1 MLKLPPDFKRFKLKK
16 IQSLK
21 EIFSIFAI
29 DFPWATGFD
38 KVLVTKNG
46 GFVITWSKL
55 FWRKSAGK
63 SFRFALTTFKL
74 ILFSIAFFVKS
85 NSTSAIQYETQT
97 LITATIEDK
106 IVATGKVLPEDEV
119 NVVPQI
125 AGIIQELYVEE
136 GDEISTGD
144 LIAKIKVVPNEQTLN
159 SAEGRVK
166 SAQIVMNNSKI
177 EYERNKVLYEKE
189 IISEQDFNSATLRY
203 NQDMQNLS
211 NAKSDLQIIKL
222 GSSGGSTITNTNV
235 RATVS
240 GTILEIPVEE
250 GDQVIQAN
258 TFNAGTIIATIADLN
273 KMIFEGQV
281 DEGEVGKLKVDMP
294 LVVTLGAIEGKEY
307 EAKLRLIA
315 PKGTEVAGA
324 IQFKIEGEVY
334 LDDEYVVRAGYS
346 ANASIVANKKEDVLA
361 ISEALLQYDSKTK
374 KPYVEIETSSQKF
387 ERKNVKLGISDGVN
401 AELISGVSKTDKIKV
416 WNRTEPDKRGEVEGE
431 DAGYDN

>member
-1 MLKLPPDFKRFKLKK
+1 MKYLKYVGL
-16 IQSLK
+16 
-21 EIFSIFAI
+21 
-29 DFPWATGFD
+29 
-38 KVLVTKNG
+38 
-46 GFVITWSKL
+46 
-55 FWRKSAGK
+55 
-63 SFRFALTTFKL
+63 FALGFG

-136 GDEISTGD
+136 GDEVSTGD

-166 SAQIVMNNSKI
+166 SAQIVMNNSKV
-177 EYERNKVLYEKE
+177 EFERNKLLYEKE

-281 DEGEVGKLKVDMP
+281 DEGEVGKLSVNMP
-294 LVVTLGAIEGKEY
+294 LIVTLGAIEGKEY
-307 EAKLRLIA
+307 DAKLRLIA
-315 PKGTEVAGA
+315 PKGTEVGGA

-346 ANASIVANKKEDVLA
+346 ANASIVAEKKVDVLA
-361 ISEALLQYDSKTK
+361 ISEALLQYDNKTK

-387 ERKNVKLGISDGVN
+387 ERKDVKLGISDGVN
-401 AELISGVSKTDKIKV
+401 AELLSGVSKTDKIKV
-416 WNRTEPDKRGEVEGE
+416 WNRTEPDKRGDVDSE

>member
-1 MLKLPPDFKRFKLKK
+1 MKYLKH
-16 IQSLK
+16 I
-21 EIFSIFAI
+21 
-29 DFPWATGFD
+29 G
-38 KVLVTKNG
+38 
-46 GFVITWSKL
+46 ITL
-55 FWRKSAGK
+55 
-63 SFRFALTTFKL
+63 L
-74 ILFSIAFFVKS
+74 ILGILFASAFFIKS
-85 NSTSAIQYETQT
+85 NSKSSIVYDTQT
-97 LITATIEDK
+97 LITTSIEEK

-119 NVVPQI
+119 NIVPQI
-125 AGIIQELYVEE
+125 AGIIQEILVEE
-136 GDEISTGD
+136 GDEIFAGD
-144 LIAKIKVVPNEQTLN
+144 LIARIKVVPNEQTLN

-166 SAQIVMNNSKI
+166 NALIVMKNSEI
-177 EYERNKVLYEKE
+177 EFERNQALFKKE
-189 IISEQDFNSATLRY
+189 IISEQEYNASELRY

-222 GSSGGSTITNTNV
+222 GSSGGSTITNTNI

-281 DEGEVGKLKVDMP
+281 DEGEVGKLNVGMP
-294 LVVTLGAIEGKEY
+294 LIVTLGAIENKEY

-346 ANASIVANKKEDVLA
+346 ANASIITDKKSDITA
-361 ISEALLQYDSKTK
+361 ISEALLQYDSETK

-387 ERKNVKLGISDGVN
+387 VRRDVKLGISDGVN
-401 AELISGVSKTDKIKV
+401 AELLSGVKKSDKIKV
-416 WNRTEPDKRGEVEGE
+416 WNKTEPIKRGETDSPSDERSF
-431 DAGYDN
+431 D

>member
-1 MLKLPPDFKRFKLKK
+1 MRYLKYVGL
-16 IQSLK
+16 
-21 EIFSIFAI
+21 
-29 DFPWATGFD
+29 
-38 KVLVTKNG
+38 
-46 GFVITWSKL
+46 
-55 FWRKSAGK
+55 
-63 SFRFALTTFKL
+63 FALGFG

-136 GDEISTGD
+136 GDEVSTGD

-177 EYERNKVLYEKE
+177 EFERNKLLYEKE

-281 DEGEVGKLKVDMP
+281 DEGEVGKLSVNMP
-294 LVVTLGAIEGKEY
+294 LIVTLGAIEGKEY
-307 EAKLRLIA
+307 DAKLRLIA

-346 ANASIVANKKEDVLA
+346 ANASIVAEKKVDVLA
-361 ISEALLQYDSKTK
+361 ISEALLQYDNKTK

-387 ERKNVKLGISDGVN
+387 ERKDVKLGISDGVN
-401 AELISGVSKTDKIKV
+401 AELLSGVSKTDKIKV
-416 WNRTEPDKRGEVEGE
+416 WNRTEPDKRGDVDSE

>member
-1 MLKLPPDFKRFKLKK
+1 MKYLKYVGL
-16 IQSLK
+16 
-21 EIFSIFAI
+21 
-29 DFPWATGFD
+29 
-38 KVLVTKNG
+38 
-46 GFVITWSKL
+46 
-55 FWRKSAGK
+55 
-63 SFRFALTTFKL
+63 FALGFG

-166 SAQIVMNNSKI
+166 SAQIVMDNSKI

>member
-1 MLKLPPDFKRFKLKK
+1 MKYLKYIGIAALIGGVL
-16 IQSLK
+16 
-21 EIFSIFAI
+21 FA
-29 DFPWATGFD
+29 T
-38 KVLVTKNG
+38 
-46 GFVITWSKL
+46 
-55 FWRKSAGK
+55 
-63 SFRFALTTFKL
+63 
-74 ILFSIAFFVKS
+74 AFFIKS
-85 NSTSAIQYETQT
+85 NSTSSIVYETQT

-125 AGIIQELYVEE
+125 AGIIQEILVEE
-136 GDEISTGD
+136 GDEVSAGD
-144 LIAKIKVVPNEQTLN
+144 LIARIKVVPNEQTLN

-166 SAQIVMNNSKI
+166 SAQIVLKNSKI
-177 EYERNKVLYEKE
+177 EFERNKALFSKE
-189 IISEQDFNSATLRY
+189 IISEQDFNSVTLRY

-240 GTILEIPVEE
+240 GTILEIPVKE

-258 TFNAGTIIATIADLN
+258 TFNAGTTIATIADLD

-281 DEGEVGKLKVDMP
+281 DEGEVGKLSVDMP
-294 LVVTLGAIEGKEY
+294 LVITLGAIEGKEY
-307 EAKLRLIA
+307 KAKLRLIA
-315 PKGTEVAGA
+315 PKGTEVGGA

-334 LDDEYVVRAGYS
+334 LDDEYVIRAGYS
-346 ANASIVANKKEDVLA
+346 ANASIVSERKVNVTA

-374 KPYVEIETSSQKF
+374 KPYVEIEISNQKF
-387 ERKNVKLGISDGVN
+387 KRQDVKLGISDGVN

-416 WNRTEPDKRGEVEGE
+416 WNKTEPDKRGEEE
-431 DAGYDN
+431 DNGWN

>member
-1 MLKLPPDFKRFKLKK
+1 MKYLKYIGIALL
-16 IQSLK
+16 I
-21 EIFSIFAI
+21 
-29 DFPWATGFD
+29 
-38 KVLVTKNG
+38 G
-46 GFVITWSKL
+46 G
-55 FWRKSAGK
+55 
-63 SFRFALTTFKL
+63 
-74 ILFSIAFFVKS
+74 ILFASAFFIKS
-85 NSTSAIQYETQT
+85 NSKSSIVYDTET
-97 LITATIEDK
+97 LITTTIEEK

-136 GDEISTGD
+136 GDEILVGE
-144 LIAKIKVVPNEQTLN
+144 LIARIKVVPNEQTLN
-159 SAEGRVK
+159 SAQGRVK
-166 SAQIVMNNSKI
+166 NAEIVMNNSKI
-177 EYERNKVLYEKE
+177 EFNRNKALFKKE
-189 IISEQDFNSATLRY
+189 IISEQDFNSVSLRY

-211 NAKSDLQIIKL
+211 NAKSDLQIIRL
-222 GSSGGSTITNTNV
+222 GSSGGSSITNTNV

-240 GTILEIPVEE
+240 GTILEIPVKE

-281 DEGEVGKLKVDMP
+281 DEGEVGKLTIDMP

-307 EAKLRLIA
+307 KAKLRLIA

-346 ANASIVANKKEDVLA
+346 ANASIVTDKKVDVIA

-374 KPYVEIETSSQKF
+374 TPYVEVETSSQKF
-387 ERKNVKLGISDGVN
+387 VRKEVKLGLSDGVN
-401 AELISGVSKTDKIKV
+401 AELISGVKESDKIKV
-416 WNRTEPDKRGEVEGE
+416 WNKTEPIKRGDEGVSISVS
-431 DAGYDN
+431 N

>member
-1 MLKLPPDFKRFKLKK
+1 MKYLKYVGL
-16 IQSLK
+16 
-21 EIFSIFAI
+21 
-29 DFPWATGFD
+29 
-38 KVLVTKNG
+38 
-46 GFVITWSKL
+46 
-55 FWRKSAGK
+55 
-63 SFRFALTTFKL
+63 FALGFG

-240 GTILEIPVEE
+240 GTILEIPIEE

-416 WNRTEPDKRGEVEGE
+416 WNRTEPDKRGEVESE

>member
-1 MLKLPPDFKRFKLKK
+1 MKYLKYVGL
-16 IQSLK
+16 
-21 EIFSIFAI
+21 
-29 DFPWATGFD
+29 
-38 KVLVTKNG
+38 
-46 GFVITWSKL
+46 
-55 FWRKSAGK
+55 
-63 SFRFALTTFKL
+63 FALGFG

-136 GDEISTGD
+136 GDEVSTGD

-346 ANASIVANKKEDVLA
+346 ANASIVANKKEDILA

-401 AELISGVSKTDKIKV
+401 AELIGGVSKTDKIKV
-416 WNRTEPDKRGEVEGE
+416 WNRTEPDKRGEVESE

>member
-1 MLKLPPDFKRFKLKK
+1 MKYLKYVGL
-16 IQSLK
+16 
-21 EIFSIFAI
+21 
-29 DFPWATGFD
+29 
-38 KVLVTKNG
+38 
-46 GFVITWSKL
+46 
-55 FWRKSAGK
+55 
-63 SFRFALTTFKL
+63 FALGFG

-387 ERKNVKLGISDGVN
+387 ERKNVKLGISDWVN

>member
-1 MLKLPPDFKRFKLKK
+1 MKYLKH
-16 IQSLK
+16 I
-21 EIFSIFAI
+21 
-29 DFPWATGFD
+29 G
-38 KVLVTKNG
+38 
-46 GFVITWSKL
+46 ITL
-55 FWRKSAGK
+55 
-63 SFRFALTTFKL
+63 L
-74 ILFSIAFFVKS
+74 ILGILFASAFFIKS
-85 NSTSAIQYETQT
+85 NSKSSIVYDTQT
-97 LITATIEDK
+97 LITTSIEEK

-119 NVVPQI
+119 NIVPQI
-125 AGIIQELYVEE
+125 AGIIQEILVEE
-136 GDEISTGD
+136 GDEIFAGD
-144 LIAKIKVVPNEQTLN
+144 LIARIKVVPNEQTLN

-166 SAQIVMNNSKI
+166 NAQIVMKNSEI
-177 EYERNKVLYEKE
+177 EFERNKALYKKE
-189 IISEQDFNSATLRY
+189 IISEQEYNASELRY

-211 NAKSDLQIIKL
+211 NSKSDLQIIKL
-222 GSSGGSTITNTNV
+222 GSSGGSTITNTNI

-281 DEGEVGKLKVDMP
+281 DEGEVGKLTVGMP
-294 LVVTLGAIEGKEY
+294 LIVTLGAIENKEY

-346 ANASIVANKKEDVLA
+346 ANASIITDKKSDITA

-374 KPYVEIETSSQKF
+374 NPYVEIEISSQKF
-387 ERKNVKLGISDGVN
+387 VRRDVELGISDGVN
-401 AELISGVSKTDKIKV
+401 AELLSGVKKSDKIKV
-416 WNRTEPDKRGEVEGE
+416 WNKTEPVKRGET
-431 DAGYDN
+431 DTPSDDRSFD

>member
-1 MLKLPPDFKRFKLKK
+1 MKYLKYVGL
-16 IQSLK
+16 
-21 EIFSIFAI
+21 
-29 DFPWATGFD
+29 
-38 KVLVTKNG
+38 
-46 GFVITWSKL
+46 
-55 FWRKSAGK
+55 
-63 SFRFALTTFKL
+63 FALGFG

-136 GDEISTGD
+136 GDEILTGD

-307 EAKLRLIA
+307 DAKLRLIA

>member
-1 MLKLPPDFKRFKLKK
+1 MKYLKYVGL
-16 IQSLK
+16 
-21 EIFSIFAI
+21 
-29 DFPWATGFD
+29 
-38 KVLVTKNG
+38 
-46 GFVITWSKL
+46 
-55 FWRKSAGK
+55 
-63 SFRFALTTFKL
+63 FALGFG

-273 KMIFEGQV
+273 KMIFEGLV

>member
-1 MLKLPPDFKRFKLKK
+1 MKYLKYIGIAALIGGVL
-16 IQSLK
+16 
-21 EIFSIFAI
+21 FA
-29 DFPWATGFD
+29 T
-38 KVLVTKNG
+38 
-46 GFVITWSKL
+46 
-55 FWRKSAGK
+55 
-63 SFRFALTTFKL
+63 
-74 ILFSIAFFVKS
+74 AFFIKS
-85 NSTSAIQYETQT
+85 NSTSSIVYETQT

-125 AGIIQELYVEE
+125 AGIIQEILVEE
-136 GDEISTGD
+136 GDEVSAGD
-144 LIAKIKVVPNEQTLN
+144 LIARIKVVPNEQTLN

-166 SAQIVMNNSKI
+166 SAQIVLKNSKI
-177 EYERNKVLYEKE
+177 EFERNKALFSKE
-189 IISEQDFNSATLRY
+189 IISEQDFNSVTLRY

-240 GTILEIPVEE
+240 GTILEIPVKE

-258 TFNAGTIIATIADLN
+258 TFNAGTTIATIADLD

-281 DEGEVGKLKVDMP
+281 DEGEVGKLSVDMP
-294 LVVTLGAIEGKEY
+294 LIITLGAIEGKQY
-307 EAKLRLIA
+307 EAKLRLIS
-315 PKGTEVAGA
+315 PKGTEVGGA

-334 LDDEYVVRAGYS
+334 LDDEYVIRAGYS
-346 ANASIVANKKEDVLA
+346 ANASIVSERKVNVIA

-374 KPYVEIETSSQKF
+374 KPYVEIETSNQKF
-387 ERKNVKLGISDGVN
+387 KRQDVKLGISDGVN

-416 WNRTEPDKRGEVEGE
+416 WNKTEPDKRGEEE
-431 DAGYDN
+431 DNGWN

>member
-1 MLKLPPDFKRFKLKK
+1 MKYLKYIGIAALLGGV
-16 IQSLK
+16 L
-21 EIFSIFAI
+21 FA
-29 DFPWATGFD
+29 T
-38 KVLVTKNG
+38 
-46 GFVITWSKL
+46 
-55 FWRKSAGK
+55 
-63 SFRFALTTFKL
+63 
-74 ILFSIAFFVKS
+74 AFFIKS
-85 NSTSAIQYETQT
+85 NSTSSIVYDTQT

-125 AGIIQELYVEE
+125 AGIIQEILVEE
-136 GDEISTGD
+136 GDQVSAGD
-144 LIAKIKVVPNEQTLN
+144 LIARIKVVPNEQTLN

-166 SAQIVMNNSKI
+166 SAQIVLKNSKT
-177 EYERNKVLYEKE
+177 EFERNKTLFSKE
-189 IISEQDFNSATLRY
+189 IISEQDFNSVTLRY

-240 GTILEIPVEE
+240 GTILEIPIKE

-258 TFNAGTIIATIADLN
+258 TFNAGTTIATIADLD

-281 DEGEVGKLKVDMP
+281 DEGEVGKLSVDMP
-294 LVVTLGAIEGKEY
+294 LIITLGAIEGKEY
-307 EAKLRLIA
+307 EAKLKLIS
-315 PKGTEVAGA
+315 PKGTEVGGA

-334 LDDEYVVRAGYS
+334 LDDEYVIRAGYS
-346 ANASIVANKKEDVLA
+346 ANASIVSERKVDVIA

-374 KPYVEIETSSQKF
+374 KPYVEIETSNQKF
-387 ERKNVKLGISDGVN
+387 KRQDVKLGISDGVN

-416 WNRTEPDKRGEVEGE
+416 WNKTEPDKRGEVE
-431 DAGYDN
+431 DNGWN

>member
-1 MLKLPPDFKRFKLKK
+1 MKYLKYVGL
-16 IQSLK
+16 
-21 EIFSIFAI
+21 
-29 DFPWATGFD
+29 
-38 KVLVTKNG
+38 
-46 GFVITWSKL
+46 
-55 FWRKSAGK
+55 
-63 SFRFALTTFKL
+63 FALGFG

-85 NSTSAIQYETQT
+85 NSRSAIQYETQT

-136 GDEISTGD
+136 GDEVSTGD

-177 EYERNKVLYEKE
+177 EFERNKILYEKE

-281 DEGEVGKLKVDMP
+281 DEGEVGKLSLNMP
-294 LVVTLGAIEGKEY
+294 LIVTLGAIEGKEY
-307 EAKLRLIA
+307 DAKLRLIA

-346 ANASIVANKKEDVLA
+346 ANASIVAEKKVDVLA

-387 ERKNVKLGISDGVN
+387 ERRDVKLGISDGVN
-401 AELISGVSKTDKIKV
+401 AELLSGVSKTDKIKV
-416 WNRTEPDKRGEVEGE
+416 WNRTEPDKRGDVGSE
-431 DAGYDN
+431 DAV